1 MEITEVVKAYGHEN
15 VQATHKST
23 FAITKEKWL
32 SRRGNCIIAVSADKS
47 LNELS
52 ERFCESLR
60 RANSK
65 LFILIEAGGLSVVVT
80 AYGSPLLVL
89 THPTE
94 MVVRKSSYICNRTLA
109 VHADKAA
116 CNLSR
121 ELVKNLKDPSMK
133 VRVTLTVNV

>member
-65 LFILIEAGGLSVVVT
+65 LFILIEAGGLSDVVT

-121 ELVKNLKDPSMK
+121 ELVENLKDPSMK

>member
-65 LFILIEAGGLSVVVT
+65 LFILIEAGGLSDVVT